1 MLKAVLGIAI
11 AAAVS
16 ATFFVGPAN
25 ADPYK
30 WCAIYGGRG
39 GGGGTNCG
47 FVTLEQCRA
56 TISGIGGT
64 CEENPRYTGR
74 AEAPAR
80 RAPKRHRD

>member
-1 MLKAVLGIAI
+1 LKAVLGLTVVAG
-11 AAAVS
+11 VS
-16 ATFFVGPAN
+16 ATFFVGPAT

-39 GGGGTNCG
+39 GGATNCG
-47 FVTLEQCRA
+47 FVTLQQCQA

-64 CEENPRYTGR
+64 CEENPRYTGGER
-74 AEAPAR
+74 L